1 MNWTILDGFAVKAN
15 RKRLENLEKISN
27 NNAIV
32 AIENTI
38 QSIIL
43 QYYNCV
49 LQKNQLNVLQE
60 IVLLADGS
68 FTRKKSTNLA
78 QTIKLIICKQK
89 MRCLQI
95 VRI

>member
-1 MNWTILDGFAVKAN
+1 MNWTIFSGFAVKAN
-15 RKRLENLEKISN
+15 KKRLENLEKISN

-43 QYYNCV
+43 QYYNRV

-60 IVLLADGS
+60 IVLLAND
-68 FTRKKSTNLA
+68 R
-78 QTIKLIICKQK
+78 LIYEKEKVQIWGKQ
-89 MRCLQI
+89 
-95 VRI
+95 